1 MKLTILLAALYFFT
15 LYVCAKVAASED
27 DFKPKP

>member
-1 MKLTILLAALYFFT
+1 MKITFLLAALYFFL

-27 DFKPKP
+27 DFKSK